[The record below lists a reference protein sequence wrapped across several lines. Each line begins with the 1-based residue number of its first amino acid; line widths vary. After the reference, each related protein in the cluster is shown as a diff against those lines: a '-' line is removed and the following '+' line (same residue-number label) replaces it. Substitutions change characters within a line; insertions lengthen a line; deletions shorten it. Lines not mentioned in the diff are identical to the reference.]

1 VIKILFLILGIIDH
15 LIYLYRMDRSA
26 AELFVI
32 LAINPEKGR
41 IALNDI
47 HFRYS
52 LTGALFMEY
61 HESGEFKI
69 ENKRVIPSFKK
80 NGDMIHDLFAD
91 RIMNSHRN
99 RRISFWISRLTN
111 KSRLMKREIFNSLVN
126 ARIIKIEERKFLNIF
141 PYKRYWF
148 IDNSVRT
155 DLIESLRGILLY
167 GKNPDKKETMLLGL
181 VEASKAYSLLSR
193 ERGES
198 KILRKKNTGLLKGDV
213 MSAEISQTIKEVQ
226 AAIIASITAASIAAH
241 GSH

>member
-1 VIKILFLILGIIDH
+1 MDH
-15 LIYLYRMDRSA
+15 SA

-61 HESGEFKI
+61 HKSGEITI
-69 ENKRVIPSFKK
+69 ENKRVIPSFRK
-80 NGDMIHDLFAD
+80 NGDVIHDLFAEK
-91 RIMNSHRN
+91 IMNSSRN

-111 KSRLMKREIFNSLVN
+111 KSRLIFREIINLLVK
-126 ARIIKIEERKFLNIF
+126 AGIVKIEHKKFLNIF

-148 IDNSVRT
+148 IDNSIRNN
-155 DLIESLRGILLY
+155 LIESIRGILLY
-167 GKNPDKKETMLLGL
+167 GKKPGAKEVMLLGL
-181 VEASKAYSLLSR
+181 VEASRAYSLLSR

-198 KILRKKNTGLLKGDV
+198 KILRKKNTELLKGDL
-213 MSAEISQTIKEVQ
+213 MTSEISQTIREVQ
-226 AAIIASITAASIAAH
+226 SAIVASITAASVAASA
-241 GSH
+241 GR